1 MAAGGDA
8 RKIAELLVGLVLR
21 WELGFEKG
29 RQTAN
34 AWRSSSVPVLLT
46 SNLSLGALAK
56 KAEIGIDDAHHGRLI
71 SVPLPDDAH
80 GAFEDL
86 HGEADVVGFSRRL
99 RRLAAKHF
107 GHPSREFL
115 RRLAE
120 WRARD
125 EAGLLAWLEARRN
138 FYLAAAHR
146 IDAPGRRLDR
156 VHEKMATVYAAGCL
170 AIQFGIL
177 PWTRQ
182 RVCEAL
188 LSCTRGHV
196 ALVARDQ
203 AGAARWQAA
212 PLDSLRQYVRE
223 NCSAFVDLR
232 RGGIENTAGHD
243 HGACPG
249 YVHQHEDHGPEYLFS
264 DRRFEQV
271 VGGAAAAR
279 RLKTDLARRGML
291 ATAAGTGSDR
301 FSVRRTVGK
310 AADGKARRGQV
321 VAVRAAALD

>member
-1 MAAGGDA
+1 MWQCGQSRIHPD
-8 RKIAELLVGLVLR
+8 I
-21 WELGFEKG
+21 
-29 RQTAN
+29 
-34 AWRSSSVPVLLT
+34 P
-46 SNLSLGALAK
+46 NLSLGALAK
-56 KAEIGIDDAHHGRLI
+56 KAEIDIDDAHHGCLV

-107 GHPSREFL
+107 GHPSRNFL

-120 WRARD
+120 WRVRD
-125 EAGLLAWLEARRN
+125 EAGLRAWLEARRN
-138 FYLAAAHR
+138 SYLAAAHR

-156 VHEKMATVYAAGCL
+156 VHEKMATLYATGRLCIEFGLFPWKKERLL
-170 AIQFGIL
+170 A
-177 PWTRQ
+177 
-182 RVCEAL
+182 AL

-203 AGAARWQAA
+203 AAAALRQAA

-232 RGGIENTAGHD
+232 RGGIEDISTHD
-243 HGACPG
+243 HRACPG
-249 YVHQHEDHGPEYLFS
+249 YVHQHEDNGLEYLFS

-271 VGGAAAAR
+271 VGGAAAAK
-279 RLKTDLARRGML
+279 RLKAELAKRGWL
-291 ATAAGTGSDR
+291 DTAAGTGGDR
-301 FSVRRTVGK
+301 YSVRRTIGK
-310 AADGKARRGQV
+310 GADGKGHREQV
-321 VAVRAAALD
+321 IAVRAAAFD